1 CHQLNGKG
9 TAIGPDLT
17 GSWRNGL
24 DYFLESIIDPNA
36 VVGEAFQLNIVT
48 RKNNA
53 VVTGTVL
60 NETADTLTIRTLTE
74 TLNVLRADI
83 KSRQVLEQSMMPP
96 GLLNTLTERETITLL
111 KFLTNRN

>member
-1 CHQLNGKG
+1 MCSS
-9 TAIGPDLT
+9 DL
-17 GSWRNGL
+17 
-24 DYFLESIIDPNA
+24 NA

-111 KFLTNRN
+111 KFLTNKN